1 MCLDSFRFVNILLSP
16 HRYQRLLP
24 HRFAANS
31 SLSLSI
37 LRHLESAAAVGHGWD
52 WFGDAWSSNLMFRLP
67 GNAGTCWCFCST
79 LLLWQHHWNL
89 QWSILWSACLPDLL
103 PPTLNYQIQ
112 LFWVLGKHPRN
123 WAWLAMIW
131 SCLEVKFDIWMSGEC
146 WYVAAFLTRT
156 LESGSHDSST
166 CAFPKPSLVPWLLLP
181 PTLTVP
187 TPMYPWKIIN
197 FLFAFQVGIY
207 QVPPSFKRPWNS
219 SRNLFL
225 MLKVCLFF
233 IWVCGQLIYCSGCQ
247 IFQIQATVSSTNI
260 KERRSPLH
268 GRAGGGLLGLEQH
281 LDAQPV
287 NWRRQK
293 RWIGLRQVCS
303 FHKSL
308 LLPLRIIYL
317 ALSYNNASI
326 YLGKKHQHAHENTSW
341 T

>member
-131 SCLEVKFDIWMSGEC
+131 SCLEVKFDIWMSGEFRMLVC
-146 WYVAAFLTRT
+146 GRVLDTYPGIWQSWFIHMCLSQTFPCAMIA
-156 LESGSHDSST
+156 SST
-166 CAFPKPSLVPWLLLP
+166 YPDSADTYVPVEDYQLSVCFPSWHLP
-181 PTLTVP
+181 GAT
-187 TPMYPWKIIN
+187 II
-197 FLFAFQVGIY
+197 
-207 QVPPSFKRPWNS
+207 
-219 SRNLFL
+219 
-225 MLKVCLFF
+225 
-233 IWVCGQLIYCSGCQ
+233 
-247 IFQIQATVSSTNI
+247 
-260 KERRSPLH
+260 
-268 GRAGGGLLGLEQH
+268 
-281 LDAQPV
+281 
-287 NWRRQK
+287 
-293 RWIGLRQVCS
+293 
-303 FHKSL
+303 
-308 LLPLRIIYL
+308 
-317 ALSYNNASI
+317 
-326 YLGKKHQHAHENTSW
+326 
-341 T
+341 